1 MKNIQNQLKKI
12 SIVHI
17 ILIILLIGL
26 LMSFYE
32 KFNKNQNLHNPL
44 EIIHF
49 LESEGND
56 GEVIVTRITP
66 VLVSSFPQMYN
77 LNVDYR
83 RKDNLKLET
92 RSYNLV
98 DNNLYNKICETVLN
112 KKFYYKMDAVLEP
125 EDPYWGFSPLFT
137 AGRFCFHIIIAY
149 YIYTILRTTAGQFMD
164 QFVDKTKTNQKRN
177 ISQQPTLTFDQIAG
191 ADEEK
196 EEMQE
201 LVDFLKNPKKYSD
214 MGARIPKGVLLSG
227 PPGTGKTLLA
237 KALAGEAKVSFFA
250 VSGSEF
256 VEMFVGVGAARIR
269 NLFQTAQRNAPCI
282 IFIDE
287 IESVA
292 RKRGL
297 TYGNSE
303 QEQTLNQL
311 LIELDGYNQNI
322 GVIVIAATNQPNFLD
337 PALLRP
343 GRFDRRFTISLP
355 SVKDRE
361 AILRLHAMN
370 KKLADDVN
378 LEDLAK
384 QTPGCSGAQL
394 EGILNEAAL
403 LATRNGMFVIDKKII
418 SEALDRIL
426 LGPAKK
432 SRKYSQKDKKMVA
445 FHEAGHAVA
454 CLTLPDAKKVHK
466 ITIIP
471 RGHSGGY
478 NLMLDDEETFFLS
491 KKKLLVE
498 IAVCLSGRAA
508 EEIFLD
514 DISNGASED
523 FRVATE
529 IARMMV
535 TKFGMSVVGLTQFS
549 QDGQQFQKNFSDPKA
564 LEIDQAIQNIISECY
579 KLAKK
584 TVSENKELLFK
595 IVEYLLEIETLTQKD
610 INEIYNTGKIK
621 WFEEEKKN
629 HSKVNKNIIED
640 FDNSSKKEHNTNQI
654 EDQKNDDNNKKSE
667 IEDYGDLE

>member
-1 MKNIQNQLKKI
+1 
-12 SIVHI
+12 
-17 ILIILLIGL
+17 
-26 LMSFYE
+26 MSFYE
-32 KFNKNQNLHNPL
+32 KFNKNKNSYNPL
-44 EIIHF
+44 EIIQY
-49 LESEGND
+49 LESEGNNT
-56 GEVIVTRITP
+56 ENIVVSKITP
-66 VLVSSFPQMYN
+66 TLISAFPPMYN
-77 LNVDYR
+77 LFVDYTQ
-83 RKDNLKLET
+83 KNNFITET
-92 RSYNLV
+92 KVYNLV
-98 DNNLYNKICETVLN
+98 DSNLYNKICETIIS
-112 KKFYYKMDAVLEP
+112 KKLYYKMEGVLEP
-125 EDPYWGFSPLFT
+125 EDPYWGFDPLFT
-137 AGRFCFHIIIAY
+137 AARFCFHIIIAY
-149 YIYTILRTTAGQFMD
+149 YIYTILKTTAGQFMD

-177 ISQQPTLTFDQIAG
+177 ISHQPTLTFDQIAG

-201 LVDFLKNPKKYSD
+201 LVDFLKNPKKYAD

-237 KALAGEAKVSFFA
+237 KALAGEAKVPFFA

-269 NLFQTAQRNAPCI
+269 NLFQTAQKNAPCI

-292 RKRGL
+292 RKRGM

-343 GRFDRRFTISLP
+343 GRFDRRFTINLP

-361 AILRLHAMN
+361 AILKLHSMN
-370 KKLADDVN
+370 KRLADDVI

-403 LATRNGMFVIDKKII
+403 LAARNKMFVIDKKTI

-454 CLTLPDAKKVHK
+454 CLKLPDAKKVHK

-478 NLMLDDEETFFLS
+478 NLMLDEEETFFLS

-523 FRVATE
+523 FRMATE

-549 QDGQQFQKNFSDPKA
+549 QDSQHFQKNFSDPKA

-584 TVSENKELLFK
+584 TISENKELLFK

-610 INEIYNTGKIK
+610 INEIYNTGKIQ
-621 WFEEEKKN
+621 WFDKEKEKSSEIN
-629 HSKVNKNIIED
+629 ENIIENC
-640 FDNSSKKEHNTNQI
+640 DNSLEKEQNRI
-654 EDQKNDDNNKKSE
+654 DEKNNNNEYE
-667 IEDYGDLE
+667 IEDYNDLE